1 MLPTSTHLCNP
12 IFPVRQDTQSHGVPE
27 FGQGVDLFIHPH
39 PKLGM
44 TQVTGT
50 LNSGPGRGISVRSS
64 FGHVAGQGIVRY
76 QPDWTEDRG
85 DMKSRPKT
93 SPFDQEISV
102 ASEQKRGEWIHRRLL
117 VYCKFSIFQFSLETI
132 VRLFV
137 LAWRGGSFVQN
148 FLASAT
154 GDLLPPVVGI
164 VIFLSGYRYAKNR
177 SLDRVAVIRTSFRMI
192 FLVGLMAFIVRPLFA
207 DAPVPLI
214 GRVLI
219 IHLVGAL
226 FIPWTVREAFKI
238 LLGLCGLALI
248 SDFLFVQGTLGHRIF
263 EVFVLPAMGA
273 PGLLWCWF
281 RYSRFHSK
289 FTLNHVLG
297 RYGQLQRELE
307 QARSVHEMLFPNEIT
322 EGPFQLRYRYE
333 PMQQLG
339 GDYVYVRRDQVERL
353 NIVVLDV
360 TGHGIT
366 AALTVNRIHGELD
379 RLFGEED
386 DRPPGDV
393 LTALNRYFCVSM
405 ARHGVY
411 ATAVAVRIDQQGDQ
425 LEWANAGHPPPF
437 VLRGRSPCVALDSN
451 AVMLGVLDDP
461 MYECPTEVQ
470 TFVDGDRVV
479 LYTDGVIEA
488 HDSHDEMLG
497 IEGVERVLQNKAS
510 VASRDAVSEHLLRE
524 VQRFRKGPAED
535 DVLIVELSR
544 HRDRDG
550 IPDEKE
556 EVHATPWT

>member
-1 MLPTSTHLCNP
+1 
-12 IFPVRQDTQSHGVPE
+12 
-27 FGQGVDLFIHPH
+27 
-39 PKLGM
+39 
-44 TQVTGT
+44 
-50 LNSGPGRGISVRSS
+50 
-64 FGHVAGQGIVRY
+64 
-76 QPDWTEDRG
+76 
-85 DMKSRPKT
+85 MKKRPAT
-93 SPFDQEISV
+93 SPFDEEISV

-117 VYCKFSIFQFSLETI
+117 LYCKFSIFQFSLETVI
-132 VRLFV
+132 RLII
-137 LAWRGGSFVQN
+137 LASRPGSFIQD
-148 FLASAT
+148 FFASAT
-154 GDLLPPVVGI
+154 RDLLPPVVGI
-164 VIFLSGYRYAKNR
+164 FIFLAGYQRAKNR
-177 SLDRVAVIRTSFRMI
+177 SLDRMAVIRYSFRMI
-192 FLVGLMAFIVRPLFA
+192 FLVGLMGFIIRPLFA

-214 GRVLI
+214 GRVLL

-248 SDFLFVQGTLGHRIF
+248 SDFLFVDGTLGHKIF
-263 EVFVLPAMGA
+263 EVFILPTLGI

-281 RYSRFHSK
+281 RYSRFHSR
-289 FTLNHVLG
+289 FTLDHVLG

-339 GDYVYVRRDQVERL
+339 GDYVYVYRDQAERL

-379 RLFGEED
+379 RLFGEHD
-386 DRPPGDV
+386 DRRPGDV
-393 LTALNRYFCVSM
+393 LKALNRYFCVSM
-405 ARHGVY
+405 ARHDVY

-437 VLRGRSPCVALDSN
+437 VLCAQSPCVALNSN
-451 AVMLGVLDDP
+451 AVMLGVLDDLL
-461 MYECPTEVQ
+461 YECPTEVQ
-470 TFVDGDRVV
+470 AFVDGDRVV

-488 HDSHDEMLG
+488 HDSRDEMLG
-497 IEGVERVLQNKAS
+497 IEGFQRVLQDKAS
-510 VASRDAVSEHLLRE
+510 VASREAVSEDLLHE

-544 HRDRDG
+544 HRDRAGDRKG
-550 IPDEKE
+550 EI
-556 EVHATPWT
+556 HASE

>member
-1 MLPTSTHLCNP
+1 
-12 IFPVRQDTQSHGVPE
+12 
-27 FGQGVDLFIHPH
+27 
-39 PKLGM
+39 
-44 TQVTGT
+44 
-50 LNSGPGRGISVRSS
+50 
-64 FGHVAGQGIVRY
+64 
-76 QPDWTEDRG
+76 
-85 DMKSRPKT
+85 MKSRPKT
-93 SPFDQEISV
+93 SPFDEEISV

-117 VYCKFSIFQFSLETI
+117 VYCKFSIFQFSVETV
-132 VRLFV
+132 VRLII
-137 LAWRGGSFVQN
+137 LASHRGSFVQS
-148 FLASAT
+148 FLAGAT
-154 GDLLPPVVGI
+154 SDLLPPVVGI
-164 VIFLSGYRYAKNR
+164 IIFLSGYRYAKNR
-177 SLDRVAVIRTSFRMI
+177 SLDRVAVIRASFRMI
-192 FLVGLMAFIVRPLFA
+192 FLVGLMGFIVRPLFA

-248 SDFLFVQGTLGHRIF
+248 SDFFFVQGTLGHRIF

-281 RYSRFHSK
+281 RYSRFHST

-437 VLRGRSPCVALDSN
+437 VLCGRSPCVALNSN

-470 TFVDGDRVV
+470 TFVDDDRVV
-479 LYTDGVIEA
+479 LYTDGVTEA
-488 HDSHDEMLG
+488 HDSQDEMLG
-497 IEGVERVLQNKAS
+497 IEGFQRVLQNKVS
-510 VASRDAVSEHLLRE
+510 VPSRDAVSEDLLRE

-544 HRDRDG
+544 HRDRDAM
-550 IPDEKE
+550 PDGKRGA
-556 EVHATPWT
+556 HATQ